1 MTTDRYLRLIKKLD
15 LLIRDTE
22 GEKEVLRTLA
32 EKVTQE
38 NDGMPHATGTSDK
51 VGNIAVKLV
60 MKDQELDDLIDLF
73 VELRSEI
80 VDQLRKLPTNE
91 YKVLYDFYVAGKRL
105 FDIAD
110 EQDCSVDWIK
120 KLKWRG
126 LSKVKV
132 IESETY
138 KKVVKKVVT

>member
-1 MTTDRYLRLIKKLD
+1 MTTDAYLRLIKKLD

-22 GEKEVLRTLA
+22 GEKVVLRTLA

-60 MKDQELDDLIDLF
+60 MKEQELDYLIDLF
-73 VELRSEI
+73 VDLRSEI
-80 VDQLRKLPTNE
+80 VDQLRTLPMNE
-91 YKVLYDFYVAGKRL
+91 YEVLYDFYVAGKRL

-110 EQDCSVDWIK
+110 EMCCSVDWIK

-126 LSKVKV
+126 LAKVKV

-138 KKVVKKVVT
+138 KKVKKVVT